1 MSLVD
6 RFAAAFEGSS
16 VAHGQTTVGSVRKNG
31 KTEAKSFIVREPLA
45 KELIAG
51 HIEGKHGVGAIPIN
65 DQNMCKFGALDID
78 TYPVDHV
85 AILKKC
91 RRFKLP
97 LVVCRSKSGGAHLFL
112 FMQDWVSATD
122 MRDHLME
129 FAAVLGFGGCEV
141 FPKQN
146 KILAE
151 RGDVGNFI
159 NLPYFDAENTLRYA
173 INDKGDELSF
183 EEFLDHVDKTK
194 VTLEDLR
201 SLEFASEDDV
211 LRDMPPC
218 LRIMFATSVPSGTRN
233 KVMFHAAVTAK
244 MMHSDT
250 WDQTLEKWNQKYCKP
265 SLPAKEL
272 VTIIDQ
278 HKKKDYGYLCKEEP
292 MCSHC
297 DKAAC
302 REAKFGIG
310 KNSSMPGIS
319 GLTIQKTEP
328 RLYFMDVEGKRL
340 ELSTEQLQMPL
351 QFQRACMEQLDFMP
365 PIMKAPEWQ
374 VYVNG
379 LLQEATMIEVPKELT
394 VKGQFEELLETYCT
408 SRIRAKSPQEM
419 MIGKPW
425 TEGDHTMFTLK
436 GLMEFLRNRG
446 FRELK
451 RPQIQQRLKDL
462 NGGHECNTVYKF
474 KDEDTGQWK
483 NLRVWYVPEFD
494 NTEIDLPT
502 EEKMDDIP
510 F

>member
-31 KTEAKSFIVREPLA
+31 KTEAKSFIVREPLTKTLVA
-45 KELIAG
+45 AHL
-51 HIEGKHGVGAIPIN
+51 EGGHGVGSIPIN

-85 AILKKC
+85 EILKKC

-112 FMQDWVSATD
+112 FMQDWISATD
-122 MRDHLME
+122 MRDHLTE

-159 NLPYFDAENTLRYA
+159 NLPYFEAENTLRYA
-173 INDKGDELSF
+173 INNKGDDLSL
-183 EEFLDHVDKTK
+183 EEFLNQVDKIK
-194 VTLEDLR
+194 CTLEDLR
-201 SLEFASEDDV
+201 KLEFASEDDE
-211 LRDMPPC
+211 LREMPPC
-218 LRIMFATSVPSGTRN
+218 LRIMFATSVPDGTRN

-244 MMHSDT
+244 MMHPDSWET
-250 WDQTLEKWNQKYCKP
+250 TLEKWNQKYCKP
-265 SLPAKEL
+265 SLPANEI
-272 VTIIDQ
+272 VTIQSQ

-292 MCSHC
+292 MGSHC

-302 REAKFGIG
+302 RQAKFGVG
-310 KNSSMPGIS
+310 KNGSMPGIT
-319 GLTIQKTEP
+319 GLTIQKSEP
-328 RLYFMDVEGKRL
+328 RLYFLDLDGKRL

-351 QFQRACMEQLDFMP
+351 QFQRACMEQLDVMP
-365 PIMKAPEWQ
+365 PIMKAPDWQ
-374 VYVNG
+374 GYVNG
-379 LLQEATMIEVPKELT
+379 LLEEATHIEVPKELT
-394 VKGQFEELLETYCT
+394 IKGQFEELVEVYCT

-419 MIGKPW
+419 SIGKPW
-425 TEGDHTMFTLK
+425 TESDLTMFTIK

-451 RPQIQQRLKDL
+451 RPQVQQRLKDM
-462 NGGHECNTVYKF
+462 NGGNECNTTYKF

-483 NLRVWYVPEFD
+483 NLRVWFVPEFD
-494 NTEIDLPT
+494 NDEIELPT
-502 EEKMDDIP
+502 EEKVNDIP

>member
-16 VAHGQTTVGSVRKNG
+16 VAHGQTTVGNVRKNG
-31 KTEAKSFIVREPLA
+31 KTEAKSYIVREPLV
-45 KELIAG
+45 KELVERHLSG
-51 HIEGKHGVGAIPIN
+51 QHGVGSIPIN
-65 DQNMCKFGALDID
+65 SQNMCRFGALDID
-78 TYPVDHV
+78 TYPIDH
-85 AILKKC
+85 AALLKKC
-91 RRFKLP
+91 RRFKIP

-112 FMQDWVSATD
+112 FTQDWITATD
-122 MRDHLME
+122 MRDHLTE
-129 FAAVLGFGGCEV
+129 FAAVLGYGGCEV

-173 INDKGDELSF
+173 IDEKGEELSL
-183 EEFLDHVDKTK
+183 EEFLDLIDESK
-194 VTLEDLR
+194 VTLDDLR
-201 SLEFASEDDV
+201 KLEFASENDE
-211 LRDMPPC
+211 LREMPPC
-218 LRIMFATSVPSGTRN
+218 LRIMFATSVPNGTRN

-244 MMHSDT
+244 MMHPDT
-250 WDQTLEKWNQKYCKP
+250 WEQVLEKWNQKYCKP
-265 SLPAKEL
+265 SLPANEI
-272 VTIIDQ
+272 VTIQQQ

-310 KNSSMPGIS
+310 KNSSMPGIT
-319 GLTIQKTEP
+319 GLTVQKSEP
-328 RLYFMDVEGKRL
+328 RLYFLDVDGKRL

-351 QFQRACMEQLDFMP
+351 QFQRACMEQLDIMP
-365 PIMKAPEWQ
+365 PILKAADWQ
-374 VYVNG
+374 IYVNG
-379 LLQEATMIEVPKELT
+379 LLQDATMIEVPKELT

-419 MIGKPW
+419 MLGKPW
-425 TEGDHTMFTLK
+425 TEDDHTMFTIK

-451 RPQIQQRLKDL
+451 RPQIQQRGMQHCLQVQRRRYRSMEESSRL
-462 NGGHECNTVYKF
+462 VC
-474 KDEDTGQWK
+474 TG
-483 NLRVWYVPEFD
+483 V
-494 NTEIDLPT
+494 
-502 EEKMDDIP
+502 
-510 F
+510 